1 MLKINPEWM
10 YILGV
15 INLLFLY
22 LKQNPENNIK
32 LLIVSEKYREINHK
46 IKLKSPIT
54 GLKYSEMKSVNLM
67 IV

>member
-46 IKLKSPIT
+46 IK
-54 GLKYSEMKSVNLM
+54 
-67 IV
+67 

>member
-1 MLKINPEWM
+1 M

-46 IKLKSPIT
+46 IK
-54 GLKYSEMKSVNLM
+54 
-67 IV
+67 

>member
-1 MLKINPEWM
+1 M

-22 LKQNPENNIK
+22 FKQNPENNIK
-32 LLIVSEKYREINHK
+32 LLIVSEKYRETNHK